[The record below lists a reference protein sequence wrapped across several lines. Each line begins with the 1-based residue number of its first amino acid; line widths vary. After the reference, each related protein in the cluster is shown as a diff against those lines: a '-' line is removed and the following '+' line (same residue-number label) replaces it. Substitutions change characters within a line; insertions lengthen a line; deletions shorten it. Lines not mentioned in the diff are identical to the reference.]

1 MKGHYT
7 CVCALALHVH
17 RHALLA
23 GRLEGLRTSLDKQT
37 SCLAHLFTSSSHNY
51 TQSQRSCSDNR
62 PRYRRSKNTIL

>member
-7 CVCALALHVH
+7 CMCALALHVD

-37 SCLAHLFTSSSHNY
+37 SCLAHLFTSSS
-51 TQSQRSCSDNR
+51 
-62 PRYRRSKNTIL
+62 